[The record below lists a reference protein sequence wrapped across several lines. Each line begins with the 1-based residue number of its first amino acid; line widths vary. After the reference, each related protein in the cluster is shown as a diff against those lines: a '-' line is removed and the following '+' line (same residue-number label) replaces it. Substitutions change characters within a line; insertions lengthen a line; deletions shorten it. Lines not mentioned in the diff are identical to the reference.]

1 MIRTIVTPEQQDV
14 FIRLPQNFVGK
25 KVEVIAFTI
34 DEATDKTIK
43 SDIPLTYLASEKV
56 LAKDWQT
63 AEEDTAWQNL

>member
-25 KVEVIAFTI
+25 KVEVITFTI

-43 SDIPLTYLASEKV
+43 SDIPLTYLAYEKV

-63 AEEDTAWQNL
+63 AEEDNAWQNL